1 MQDSDI
7 DVSLRKLAERSECN
21 DRKEA
26 ERASLT
32 PHRKLYGYIRL
43 LQAMPRNVIAFTEAQ
58 VSYVMLG
65 KELKVPK
72 HNFIMFTM

>member
-7 DVSLRKLAERSECN
+7 DVSLRKFAERSECN

-26 ERASLT
+26 EQAGLT

-72 HNFIMFTM
+72 HMFTM